1 MCLVFDTA
9 SSKSC
14 DDYAVKGFNMAK
26 IGIFAFI
33 VIVCSYG

>member
-9 SSKSC
+9 SSKLY
-14 DDYAVKGFNMAK
+14 DDCAVKGFNMTK
-26 IGIFAFI
+26 VGIFAVI